1 MPSTPTSVCMHACRE
16 MILRRPHEF
25 KIATLQ
31 DIRSV
36 FPPHWNPFYGGFGNR
51 DTDEISYRE
60 VRVAGMAACA

>member
-1 MPSTPTSVCMHACRE
+1 

-60 VRVAGMAACA
+60 VRGWQLAGCVLVCAVWLFARVID